1 VVRKKRRIAMSHV
14 AFEEIVNTVENTKT
28 EPSLNGDNG
37 RGMDGRF
44 AKGNPGGPGNPFA
57 RQVAALRRVLL
68 EAVSANDLRDIVN
81 ALVAQARCGH
91 VAAAKI
97 VLEYTLGKPAKTV
110 EPDHLDIE
118 EWQHFKATAPM
129 MREGAKLSATLN
141 PEFPLTLV
149 RSARE
154 ANTRTQHQRTEGLS
168 PADVPTYLRELR
180 SNRKGW

>member
-1 VVRKKRRIAMSHV
+1 MSQV
-14 AFEEIVNTVENTKT
+14 AFEEVADTVEGQQTQ
-28 EPSLNGDNG
+28 PSANGVNG
-37 RGMDGRF
+37 RAMDGRF

-68 EAVSANDLRDIVN
+68 EAVSPHDLRGIVSKMVEL
-81 ALVAQARCGH
+81 AKEGH

-97 VLEYTLGKPAKTV
+97 VFEYTLGKPAKAV
-110 EPDHLDIE
+110 EPDQLDIE

-141 PEFPLTLV
+141 AEFPLTLV

-154 ANTRTQHQRTEGLS
+154 SNTRTQHKSTQGLT